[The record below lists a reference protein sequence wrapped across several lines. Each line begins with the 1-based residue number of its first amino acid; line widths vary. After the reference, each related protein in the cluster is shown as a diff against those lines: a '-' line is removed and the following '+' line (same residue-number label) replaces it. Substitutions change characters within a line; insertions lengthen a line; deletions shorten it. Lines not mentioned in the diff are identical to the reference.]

1 MKVKKIDKRILNS
14 IIVIIVI
21 CINLIS
27 IYKPLVDKEQRLLNQ
42 AKVISKLEKDKLET
56 NQLEFDRKNLII
68 NIENYFKDISL
79 IKYIKSNND
88 EDFTCIELSLTGNKN
103 AVVEKLVKIDELS
116 KNIFLD
122 SIKMEQVD
130 ENNIDCSL
138 KLNVY

>member
-1 MKVKKIDKRILNS
+1 MKVKKINKWILNS
-14 IIVIIVI
+14 IIILIAI
-21 CINLIS
+21 CINLIA
-27 IYKPLVDKEQRLLNQ
+27 IYKPLADKERRLLNQ
-42 AKVISKLEKDKLET
+42 AKVISKLEKDKIET
-56 NQLEFDRKNLII
+56 KDLEFDKKDLII
-68 NIENYFKDISL
+68 NIESYFKDVSL
-79 IKYIKSNND
+79 IKYIKSNNN
-88 EDFTCIELSLTGNKN
+88 EDFIGIELSLTGDKN